1 MESAEERIKPAS
13 SSIWFSREVLER
25 LESTEPQSREQESME
40 LEQKEQELQGGL
52 PHLGGC

>member
-40 LEQKEQELQGGL
+40 LEPKEQELQGGL